1 MCLSIGDGR
10 DSGPP
15 FAHLICAFSVV
26 FLSVILY
33 ITTVPVLQLC
43 NYGNCKIMKPKI
55 EYLIFI
61 LFSLIFSEY
70 CLFGSWILF
79 CGGVQWSITDWN
91 SGKVSFFILFHIWPA
106 FLLGTFFRLVLLSRW
121 KIPAYGWFLP
131 LILSGIA
138 AFPLCRKLNMAAYCI
153 IAMIVLPV
161 IDFLAFHKAER
172 RKARIADS
180 KDIK

>member
-1 MCLSIGDGR
+1 
-10 DSGPP
+10 
-15 FAHLICAFSVV
+15 
-26 FLSVILY
+26 
-33 ITTVPVLQLC
+33 
-43 NYGNCKIMKPKI
+43 MKPKI

-91 SGKVSFFILFHIWPA
+91 SGKVSLFILFHIWPA

-121 KIPAYGWFLP
+121 IIPAYGWFLP